1 MREESEKIIL
11 WLNENQEFLDEIKEE
26 YLRIEKKY
34 LTKNSVEELK
44 KDNEE
49 LRYVQFQFLEILID
63 KGYGLKIDKS
73 NFQISEEVDD
83 FIRGEIQELK
93 IK

>member
-11 WLNENQEFLDEIKEE
+11 WLNENQEFLNEIKEE

-34 LTKNSVEELK
+34 LDKYTKEELK

-49 LRYVQFQFLEILID
+49 LRYVQFQFLEVLID

-83 FIRGEIQELK
+83 FIRGEIQELI

>member
-11 WLNENQEFLDEIKEE
+11 WLNENQEFLNEIKEE

-34 LTKNSVEELK
+34 LEKNSVEELK

-83 FIRGEIQELK
+83 FIRGEIQVLK

>member
-1 MREESEKIIL
+1 MREDSKKIIL
-11 WLNENQEFLDEIKEE
+11 WLTKNQEFLNEVKEE

-34 LTKNSVEELK
+34 LDKYTKEELK

-49 LRYVQFQFLEILID
+49 LRYVQFQFLEVLID

-83 FIRGEIQELK
+83 FIRGEIQELI

>member
-11 WLNENQEFLDEIKEE
+11 WLNENQEFLNEIKEE

-63 KGYGLKIDKS
+63 KGYGLKIDNS

>member
-11 WLNENQEFLDEIKEE
+11 WLNENQEFLNEIKEE
-26 YLRIEKKY
+26 YFRIEKKY

-93 IK
+93 II

>member
-1 MREESEKIIL
+1 MRDESEKIIL
-11 WLNENQEFLDEIKEE
+11 WLNENQEFLNELKEE

-34 LTKNSVEELK
+34 LTKNSFEKLK

>member
-11 WLNENQEFLDEIKEE
+11 WLNENQEFLNEIKEE

-34 LTKNSVEELK
+34 LEKNSVEELK

-83 FIRGEIQELK
+83 FIRGEIQELI

>member
-1 MREESEKIIL
+1 MREDSEKIIL
-11 WLNENQEFLDEIKEE
+11 WSTKNQEFLNEIKEE

-34 LTKNSVEELK
+34 LDKYTKEELK

-49 LRYVQFQFLEILID
+49 LRYVQFQFLEVLID

-83 FIRGEIQELK
+83 FIRGEIQELI

>member
-1 MREESEKIIL
+1 MREDSEKIIL
-11 WLNENQEFLDEIKEE
+11 WLTKNQEFLNEIKEE

-34 LTKNSVEELK
+34 LDKYTKEELK

-63 KGYGLKIDKS
+63 KGYVLKIDNS

-83 FIRGEIQELK
+83 FIRGEIQELI

>member
-11 WLNENQEFLDEIKEE
+11 WLNKNQEFLNEIKEE

>member
-1 MREESEKIIL
+1 MREDSKKIIL
-11 WLNENQEFLDEIKEE
+11 WLTKNQEFLNEVKEE

-34 LTKNSVEELK
+34 LDKYTKEELK

-63 KGYGLKIDKS
+63 KGYGLKIDNS

>member
-1 MREESEKIIL
+1 MRVESEKIIL
-11 WLNENQEFLDEIKEE
+11 WLNENQEFLNEIKEE

>member
-1 MREESEKIIL
+1 MREDSEKIIL
-11 WLNENQEFLDEIKEE
+11 WLTKNQEFLNEIKEE

-34 LTKNSVEELK
+34 LDKYTKGELK
-44 KDNEE
+44 KDNKG
-49 LRYVQFQFLEILID
+49 LRYVQFQFLEALID
-63 KGYGLKIDKS
+63 KGYGLKIDQS

-83 FIRGEIQELK
+83 FIRGEIQELI

>member
-11 WLNENQEFLDEIKEE
+11 WLNENQEFLNEIKEE

-44 KDNEE
+44 K
-49 LRYVQFQFLEILID
+49 
-63 KGYGLKIDKS
+63 G
-73 NFQISEEVDD
+73 
-83 FIRGEIQELK
+83 
-93 IK
+93 

>member
-1 MREESEKIIL
+1 MRENSEKIIL
-11 WLNENQEFLDEIKEE
+11 WLTKNQEFLNEIKEE

-34 LTKNSVEELK
+34 LDKYTKEELK

-49 LRYVQFQFLEILID
+49 LRYVQFQFLEVLID

-83 FIRGEIQELK
+83 FIRGEIQELI

>member
-1 MREESEKIIL
+1 MREDSEKIIL
-11 WLNENQEFLDEIKEE
+11 WLTKNQEFLNEIKEE

-34 LTKNSVEELK
+34 LDKYTKEELK

-49 LRYVQFQFLEILID
+49 LRYVQFQFLEVLID

-83 FIRGEIQELK
+83 FVKGEIQELI

>member
-1 MREESEKIIL
+1 MREDSEKIIL
-11 WLNENQEFLDEIKEE
+11 WLTKNQEFLNEIKEE

-34 LTKNSVEELK
+34 LDKYTIEELK

-63 KGYGLKIDKS
+63 KGYGLKIDNS

-83 FIRGEIQELK
+83 FIRGEIQELI

>member
-1 MREESEKIIL
+1 M
-11 WLNENQEFLDEIKEE
+11 NENQEFLNEIKEE

-93 IK
+93 II

>member
-11 WLNENQEFLDEIKEE
+11 WLNENQEFLNEIKEE
-26 YLRIEKKY
+26 YFRIEKKY

>member
-1 MREESEKIIL
+1 MREDREKIIL
-11 WLNENQEFLDEIKEE
+11 WLTKNQEFLNEIKEE

-34 LTKNSVEELK
+34 LDKYTKEELK

-49 LRYVQFQFLEILID
+49 LRYVQFQFLEVLID

>member
-1 MREESEKIIL
+1 MREDSKKIIL
-11 WLNENQEFLDEIKEE
+11 WLTKNQEFLNEVKEE

-34 LTKNSVEELK
+34 LDKYTKEELK
-44 KDNEE
+44 RDNEE
-49 LRYVQFQFLEILID
+49 LRYVQFQFLEVLID

>member
-11 WLNENQEFLDEIKEE
+11 WLNENQEFLNEIMEE

>member
-1 MREESEKIIL
+1 MREDSKKIIL
-11 WLNENQEFLDEIKEE
+11 WLTKNQEFLNEVKEE

-34 LTKNSVEELK
+34 LDKYTKEDLK
-44 KDNEE
+44 RDNEE
-49 LRYVQFQFLEILID
+49 LRYVQFQFLEVLID
-63 KGYGLKIDKS
+63 KGYGLKIDQS

-83 FIRGEIQELK
+83 FIRGEIQELI

>member
-11 WLNENQEFLDEIKEE
+11 WSTKNQEFLNEIKEE

-34 LTKNSVEELK
+34 LDKYTKEELK

-49 LRYVQFQFLEILID
+49 LRYVQFQFLEVLID

-83 FIRGEIQELK
+83 FIRGEIQELI

>member
-73 NFQISEEVDD
+73 ILQISEEVDD

>member
-1 MREESEKIIL
+1 MRDESEKIIL
-11 WLNENQEFLDEIKEE
+11 WLNENQEFLNEIMEE

-34 LTKNSVEELK
+34 LTKNSVEDLK

-49 LRYVQFQFLEILID
+49 LRYVQFQFLEILIY
-63 KGYGLKIDKS
+63 KGCGLKIDKS

>member
-11 WLNENQEFLDEIKEE
+11 WLNENQEFLNEIKEE

-63 KGYGLKIDKS
+63 KGYGLK
-73 NFQISEEVDD
+73 
-83 FIRGEIQELK
+83 R
-93 IK
+93 

>member
-1 MREESEKIIL
+1 MREDSKKIIL
-11 WLNENQEFLDEIKEE
+11 WLTKNQEFLNEVKEE

-34 LTKNSVEELK
+34 LDKYTKEELK
-44 KDNEE
+44 RDNEK
-49 LRYVQFQFLEILID
+49 LRYVQFQFLEVLID
-63 KGYGLKIDKS
+63 KGYGLKIDQS

-83 FIRGEIQELK
+83 FIRGEIQELI

>member
-11 WLNENQEFLDEIKEE
+11 WLNENQEFLNEIKEE

-34 LTKNSVEELK
+34 LEKNSVEELK

-83 FIRGEIQELK
+83 FIRGELQELK

>member
-11 WLNENQEFLDEIKEE
+11 WLNENQEFLNEIKEE

-49 LRYVQFQFLEILID
+49 LRYVQFQFLEILIY

>member
-1 MREESEKIIL
+1 MREDSEKIIL
-11 WLNENQEFLDEIKEE
+11 WLTKNQEFLNEIKEE

-34 LTKNSVEELK
+34 LDKYTKEELK

-49 LRYVQFQFLEILID
+49 LRYVQFQFLEVLID

-83 FIRGEIQELK
+83 FIRGEIQELI

>member
-1 MREESEKIIL
+1 MREDSKKIIL
-11 WLNENQEFLDEIKEE
+11 WLTKNQEFLNEVKEE

-34 LTKNSVEELK
+34 LDKYTKEELK
-44 KDNEE
+44 RDNEE
-49 LRYVQFQFLEILID
+49 LRYVQFQFLEVLID

-83 FIRGEIQELK
+83 FIRGEIQELI

>member
-1 MREESEKIIL
+1 MREDSEKIIL
-11 WLNENQEFLDEIKEE
+11 WLTKNQEFLNEIKEE

-34 LTKNSVEELK
+34 LNKYTKEELK

-49 LRYVQFQFLEILID
+49 LRYVQFQFLEVLID

-83 FIRGEIQELK
+83 FIRGEIQELI

>member
-1 MREESEKIIL
+1 MREDSEKIIL
-11 WLNENQEFLDEIKEE
+11 WLTKNQEFLNEIKEE

-34 LTKNSVEELK
+34 LDKYTKEELK

-63 KGYGLKIDKS
+63 KGYGLKIDNS

-83 FIRGEIQELK
+83 FIRGEIQELI

>member
-1 MREESEKIIL
+1 MREDSKKIIL
-11 WLNENQEFLDEIKEE
+11 WLTKNQEFLNEVKEE

-34 LTKNSVEELK
+34 LDKYTKEELK

-63 KGYGLKIDKS
+63 KGYGLKIDNS

-83 FIRGEIQELK
+83 FIRGDSQELK

>member
-49 LRYVQFQFLEILID
+49 LSYVQFLEILID

-73 NFQISEEVDD
+73 NFQISEEVGG

>member
-1 MREESEKIIL
+1 MREDSKKIIL
-11 WLNENQEFLDEIKEE
+11 WLTKNQEFLNEVKEE

-34 LTKNSVEELK
+34 LDKYTKEELK
-44 KDNEE
+44 RNNEE
-49 LRYVQFQFLEILID
+49 LRYVQFQFLEVLID
-63 KGYGLKIDKS
+63 KGYGLKIDQS

-83 FIRGEIQELK
+83 FIRGEIQELI

>member
-11 WLNENQEFLDEIKEE
+11 WLNENQEFLNEIKEE

-34 LTKNSVEELK
+34 LDKYTKEELK